1 MTAQT
6 REERDSL
13 GSVQVPSERLW
24 GASTQRSLDFFRIS
38 EERMPLAV
46 VRSLALIKRAAAEVN
61 SDLGELDPKLAAAIV
76 QAADEVIA
84 DRHANEFPLSVWQTG
99 SGTQTNMN
107 VNEVIANRASELLGA
122 GRGSARVVHPNDHV
136 NMSQSSNDAF
146 PTAMSLSALEAV
158 VRHVLPRLREL
169 EATLREKAAA
179 FDDVVKIGRT
189 HLMDATPLT
198 LGQEISGW
206 AAQLEH
212 GARHLESAVPH
223 LSEIALG
230 GTAVGTGLNTPSGWA
245 ERVATRLSELSGH
258 ELCSAPNKFEALAGC
273 DAFAFAHGAMKT
285 LAASLIK
292 IASDVRWLSSGP
304 RSGIGEITIPA
315 NEPGSSIMPGKVNP
329 TQSEA
334 LIMAGGRILAND
346 VAVGYGAASGNF
358 ELNVTRPLIIDAFLQ
373 SARLLADGCDS
384 FRRHCA
390 AGIEPNRAR
399 IREHLEQSLMLVT
412 ALSPHIGYDAA
423 AKIAKKAHT
432 EGTTLRAAAL
442 ALGLVSDE
450 DFTRWV
456 DPTQMLGR

>member
-61 SDLGELDPKLAAAIV
+61 RDLGELDPKLAAAIV

-146 PTAMSLSALEAV
+146 PTAMSLSALDAV
-158 VRHVLPRLREL
+158 VRHVLPQVREL

-206 AAQLEH
+206 VAQLEH
-212 GARHLESAVPH
+212 GAHHLESTLPH

-399 IREHLEQSLMLVT
+399 IREHVERSLMLVT
-412 ALSPHIGYDAA
+412 ALAPHIGYDAA
-423 AKIAKKAHT
+423 AKIAKKAHA